1 MIDYVKVFTK
11 NPVGELVCPA
21 GKYDIGNNY
30 YLVAVEHDKGTDFHF
45 GALQYVRKRFDA
57 RACGTQSAEEPE
69 IVKGKIIQIA
79 C

>member
-1 MIDYVKVFTK
+1 MIDYIKVFTK
-11 NPVGELVCPA
+11 NSVNELVCPA
-21 GKYDIGNNY
+21 GKYDTGNNY
-30 YLVAVEHDKGTDFHF
+30 YLIAVEHDKGTDFHF

-57 RACGTQSAEEPE
+57 SACGTQSAEEHE